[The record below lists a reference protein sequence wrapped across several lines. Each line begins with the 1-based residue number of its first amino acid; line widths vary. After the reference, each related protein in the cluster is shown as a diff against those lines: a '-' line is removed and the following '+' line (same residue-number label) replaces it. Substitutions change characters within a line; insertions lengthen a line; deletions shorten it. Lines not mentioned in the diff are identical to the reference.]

1 MSKVKIEIKNR
12 WTGSVLF
19 EYEKEDNTLRDT
31 VIEAVKQGANLVGAN
46 LEGADLKGAYIYI
59 SDEEIDTANVIKN
72 FEEKNN
78 IKIKEWYINRNI
90 IPTKWNCFWNYG
102 LIICDYDKKKEATKL
117 IDDKKYDLK
126 ESDFWILMNETK
138 SGKMQYSGLILSHT
152 GCLKINDKLEDK
164 LKFKPS
170 CMSINE
176 QGYKNE
182 LVFTYMNDEQGLYEV
197 GEVSDK
203 NCRNEYPY
211 AMALKRCFDR
221 VVLKNSRLAYNGVYS
236 DSEADEENKKAIDE
250 NEANDTID
258 NTKVEA
264 LKKAIKSYKISE
276 AVVSLVLAGFNY
288 AKIEDIRIKDY
299 KLICDALSDKK

>member
-1 MSKVKIEIKNR
+1 MFDEKKE
-12 WTGSVLF
+12 
-19 EYEKEDNTLRDT
+19 EYS
-31 VIEAVKQGANLVGAN
+31 VKQG
-46 LEGADLKGAYIYI
+46 
-59 SDEEIDTANVIKN
+59 KN
-72 FEEKNN
+72 IPVFQSNK
-78 IKIKEWYINRNI
+78 YINA
-90 IPTKWNCFWNYG
+90 
-102 LIICDYDKKKEATKL
+102 KKEATKL